1 MSDMNI
7 KNAWEVSQLKNK
19 VVSSKNKKKK
29 GLFPVISTGTAIVV
43 LVFCVVSIV
52 SSQSTI
58 SEKKKELQLIEQKTE
73 ELEAENIEYQRII
86 DNDDINTYMEKYAT
100 ENPEFNYGIP
110 KERRF
115 YDTSRN

>member
-1 MSDMNI
+1 MRRKVN
-7 KNAWEVSQLKNK
+7 QLKSK
-19 VVSSKNKKKK
+19 VVKSKNKKRK
-29 GLFPVISTGTAIVV
+29 GLFPVITTGAAVAV
-43 LVFCVVSIV
+43 LIFCVASIV
-52 SSQSTI
+52 SSQATI
-58 SEKKKELQLIEQKTE
+58 SEKKKELQSVKQKTE

-115 YDTSRN
+115 YDISRN